1 MFSVIIPTIWA
12 PGVDNVFVLLE
23 KISKCDFISEVLLI
37 NNAPDI
43 CADVKIEKV
52 IELKFN
58 NIYVNPAWN
67 IGVKK
72 CKSGFIC
79 IMNDD
84 IDFNLNIFDFVK
96 EQLKKQEVKIIGVS
110 KLSYSRNKDED
121 WTIEKMSIRNRG
133 WGCLFFLKKE
143 NYFEIPDDLKIHFGD
158 DYLIKKLEGYVWR
171 IEGLKIESKISTSVD
186 SSDIIKKIIE
196 QDNLNS
202 LKYELPWS
210 SDY

>member
-12 PGVDNVFVLLE
+12 PGIESVYSLLE
-23 KISKCDFISEVLLI
+23 NISKCENIKEIILI
-37 NNAPDI
+37 NNDPDI
-43 CADVKIEKV
+43 HSDINIEKV

-67 IGVKK
+67 IGVKN
-72 CKSGFIC
+72 SNSNLIC

-84 IDFNLNIFDFVK
+84 IDFNLDIFHFIN
-96 EQLKKQEVKIIGVS
+96 EQLENPEVKILGAS
-110 KLSYSRNKDED
+110 KLSYSRTEDEQ
-121 WTIEKMSIRNRG
+121 WTIEKVSIRNRG
-133 WGCLFFLKKE
+133 WGCLIFLKKE
-143 NYFEIPDDLKIHFGD
+143 NYFEIPDDLRIHFGD
-158 DYLIKKLEGYVWR
+158 DYLIKRLEGYVWK
-171 IEGLKIESKISTSVD
+171 IEGLKIDSKISTSVN

-210 SDY
+210 NDY